1 MSGVSLPPAYSPDD
15 FSSSC
20 VSCQKAVASLNYVI
34 RPSMPWGQKLL
45 IRRFGSC
52 SWAELLAPLAPSKGC
67 ARDASYSGKLKLLL
81 QQAFTNSIRKQ
92 GKHTCSTRSRWCPS
106 KGLQH
111 WELLEITIGFAS
123 KLPQQSTNVL
133 LRSDHGPAEHS
144 ELKMALHPLGHNS
157 TATAGNHSP
166 HLPFFFFLL

>member
-1 MSGVSLPPAYSPDD
+1 MRVFSNLLSPLENTRCKTPNFATLFMGPLVFFFLAMSGVSLPPAYSPDD

-92 GKHTCSTRSRWCPS
+92 GKHTCSTRSR
-106 KGLQH
+106 
-111 WELLEITIGFAS
+111 
-123 KLPQQSTNVL
+123 
-133 LRSDHGPAEHS
+133 
-144 ELKMALHPLGHNS
+144 
-157 TATAGNHSP
+157 
-166 HLPFFFFLL
+166 